1 MKKLNSKLTSN
12 KANYK
17 RLFAMLLIG
26 AFCFNCI
33 RYISAYPGGN
43 RDFKKESVCCGIGP
57 CKVPQCYECYE
68 RHWYED
74 DNGNITADTGWERID
89 CPGGNGGGSDDDDD
103 DKPID
108 PSPNPDPN
116 PDPPAP
122 KIEYSY
128 STKPTVDTVTTDS
141 RTIKGKSGSY
151 ASIKVKYNDTVIG
164 TTKSNSDG
172 RYSVSIPESIIPKV
186 GDKIVV
192 NAEDPDW
199 SNYRY
204 FAVDSDT
211 MTVTGFG
218 STSSGVQTDLTA
230 KDIADME
237 AKIKL
242 LTKNLNIS
250 NEKII
255 TLEKTIEKLKDSHQK
270 EVDKYEEIIK
280 RLKDERT
287 DLLKEINY
295 LTELLKEKELKIK
308 ELTERIADL
317 NKKIAEL
324 ENKIKELEK
333 QISDLTKENQSLK
346 DQIKNLLD
354 RIKQLESDL
363 STCKADN
370 ADKQKEIDK
379 LKKELADL
387 KKETDKIIADKTKS
401 ENEKQALIDKLK
413 DKISELELKIRKVID
428 LKIESDR
435 TKDEEI
441 DKLKEKLLRLNKK
454 LKNKD
459 RDSKEYRYFEYLK
472 EKLAELENG
481 KGRNDENYSHYDST
495 SSQGNSDLSSGST
508 TMNGS
513 EFLNG
518 GANRFGSD
526 ETNGETKED
535 KIRHPNKL
543 VPKNP
548 PQDNTDTDEQGRPIN
563 KNKGVPSKPTKARA
577 TVIEN
582 VNNSNEDYPI
592 HKRTHQNGSNGETTL
607 SSTNEAEDDKY
618 SADARQFV
626 TFKTKSGKTFHLI
639 IDHDAKEENVQLL
652 TEVSEDDLLNVTAPE
667 PTEPKPTEA
676 PKPEQTEPVKEEP
689 KKEEGT
695 SLGTYLLLGLIMVG
709 AVVGGMY
716 YKKYKAQEKADL
728 QSLEDDE
735 SDDEITFNESDDYFD
750 EDDSEQSNSSKN
762 SESANNKTA
771 DNTEEI

>member
-17 RLFAMLLIG
+17 RLFAMMLIG

-33 RYISAYPGGN
+33 RYISASPGSH
-43 RDFKKESVCCGIGP
+43 RDFRKDSVCCGAGP
-57 CKVPQCYECYE
+57 CKYPLCYECYE
-68 RHWYED
+68 RHWFED

-103 DKPID
+103 DKPI
-108 PSPNPDPN
+108 NPDPN
-116 PDPPAP
+116 PDPTPE
-122 KIEYSY
+122 ITYSN
-128 STKPTVDTVTTDS
+128 STKPIVDNVTTDS
-141 RTIKGKSGSY
+141 RYIKGKS
-151 ASIKVKYNDTVIG
+151 ASKSKIKVKYNGNEIG
-164 TTKSNSDG
+164 TTTSDSNG
-172 RYSVSIPESIIPKV
+172 RFSVAIPENIKPKV
-186 GDKIVV
+186 GDTIVV
-192 NAEDPDW
+192 NAKDPDG
-199 SNYRY
+199 YYHRY
-204 FAVDSDT
+204 FAIDSDPKI
-211 MTVTGFG
+211 VTGFD
-218 STSSGVQTDLTA
+218 STSTGVQTDLTA

-308 ELTERIADL
+308 ELTERLADL

-333 QISDLTKENQSLK
+333 QIADLTKENQSLK

-459 RDSKEYRYFEYLK
+459 RDSKEYKYFEYLK

-526 ETNGETKED
+526 ETKED

-548 PQDNTDTDEQGRPIN
+548 PQNNTDTDEQGRPIN

-592 HKRTHQNGSNGETTL
+592 HKRTHQNGSNAETTL
-607 SSTNEAEDDKY
+607 SSTNEAENDKY

-667 PTEPKPTEA
+667 STELKPTEA